1 MEAQGGEKKK
11 KTERKLSMWYIFG
24 GGILKEDFVLRHT
37 RMIVLLVVLA
47 FFFIGN
53 RYTCMQKLREIDRL
67 NQRLRD
73 VRFEALSIS
82 SELTGHSR
90 QSQIEALIEEQGI
103 DLEVAKNPS
112 YVLQK
117 KKKKGTCELWSKR
130 TNRTQWIPR
139 ISGCCPIISWW
150 CSCWVW

>member
-1 MEAQGGEKKK
+1 MEAQGEERTK
-11 KTERKLSMWYIFG
+11 KTERRLSMWYIFG
-24 GGILKEDFVLRHT
+24 GGILKEDFILNHT

-90 QSQIEALIEEQGI
+90 QSQIEALVEEQGI

-112 YVLQK
+112 YVLHK
-117 KKKKGTCELWSKR
+117 
-130 TNRTQWIPR
+130 
-139 ISGCCPIISWW
+139 
-150 CSCWVW
+150 

>member
-1 MEAQGGEKKK
+1 MEAQGEEKKK

-24 GGILKEDFVLRHT
+24 GGILKEDFILEHT
-37 RMIVLLVVLA
+37 RMIVLLVLA
-47 FFFIGN
+47 FFFISN

-90 QSQIEALIEEQGI
+90 QSQIEALVEEQGI

-112 YVLQK
+112 YVLHK
-117 KKKKGTCELWSKR
+117 
-130 TNRTQWIPR
+130 
-139 ISGCCPIISWW
+139 
-150 CSCWVW
+150 